1 MDKRFLKKIIA
12 QSPEDLQII
21 SACCSEAKVKISD
34 IKYLPSNKIF
44 LLSLSRIDRENENNK
59 NLIKSVIKFE
69 FIDSSKSKNIIQNN
83 QNIQLELL
91 AIDIFK
97 REHNFEIILLFSKNR
112 FITLTS
118 EIVEVTLEDLKLE
131 KWLKLSIVEVKTIK
145 IN

>member
-44 LLSLSRIDRENENNK
+44 LLSLLRINREDENNK
-59 NLIKSVIKFE
+59 NSIKSIIKFE

-83 QNIQLELL
+83 QNILLELL

-131 KWLKLSIVEVKTIK
+131 KWLKLLVVEVKTIN

>member
-59 NLIKSVIKFE
+59 NSIKSVIKFE

-83 QNIQLELL
+83 QNILLELL

-118 EIVEVTLEDLKLE
+118 EIIEVTLEDLKLE
-131 KWLKLSIVEVKTIK
+131 
-145 IN
+145 ND

>member
-59 NLIKSVIKFE
+59 NSIKSVIKFE

-83 QNIQLELL
+83 QNILLELL

-97 REHNFEIILLFSKNR
+97 REQNFEITLLFSKNR
-112 FITLTS
+112 FITLTT
-118 EIVEVTLEDLKLE
+118 EVIEVTLEDQKLKDD
-131 KWLKLSIVEVKTIK
+131 KS
-145 IN
+145 N

>member
-83 QNIQLELL
+83 QNILLELL

-118 EIVEVTLEDLKLE
+118 EICEVTLEDME
-131 KWLKLSIVEVKTIK
+131 K
-145 IN
+145 